1 MKAIVCE
8 KPGVFRSISKE
19 YPQPEKEMGIVTV
32 KRIGICGTDLHAFTG
47 NQPFFEY
54 PRVLGHELAGVIET
68 ADDNAYGFEEGDQVA
83 VIPYMECGS
92 CQACKK
98 GLNNCCTNLRVMG
111 VHFDGGMAEQITVP
125 YDHLIKTNE
134 LTLDQSAIL
143 EPLSIGAHAVRRA
156 ELQKGDIVLV
166 IGAGPIGLGVMQA
179 AKLKGATV
187 IAMDMNDERLTFS
200 KQWAKVDDCIN
211 VLNGPVEQL
220 MKITNGDMPGIV
232 FDATGNSKSMMDAFE
247 YPSNGG
253 KLVFVGLVKSDIT
266 FSDPLFHA
274 KELTL
279 LASRNATKEDFD
291 FVIQAIKSG
300 YIDADRYITHRS
312 KFDHLI
318 DGFENWLHPESGV
331 VKAMVER

>member
-8 KPGVFRSISKE
+8 KPGVFRTVNKKN
-19 YPQPEKEMGIVTV
+19 PQPEKGKALVTIR
-32 KRIGICGTDLHAFTG
+32 RIGICGTDLHAFAG

-54 PRVLGHELAGVIET
+54 PRVLGHELSGVIESIEE
-68 ADDNAYGFEEGDQVA
+68 NAYGLTEGDQVA
-83 VIPYMECGS
+83 VIPYMECGA

-98 GLNNCCTNLRVMG
+98 GLTNCCTNLKVMG
-111 VHFDGGMAEQITVP
+111 VHFDGGMAEQISVP

-156 ELQKGDIVLV
+156 DLQKDDTVLV

-179 AKLKGATV
+179 AKQKGAKV
-187 IAMDMNDERLTFS
+187 IAMDMNDKRLTFS
-200 KQWAKVDDCIN
+200 KQWAKADDCIN
-211 VLNGPVEQL
+211 VLNGPAEQL
-220 MKITNGDMPGIV
+220 MKITNGDMPGVV
-232 FDATGNSKSMMDAFE
+232 FDATGNASSMMDAFE
-247 YPSNGG
+247 YPANGG
-253 KLVFVGLVKSDIT
+253 KLVYVGLVKSNIT

-291 FVIQAIKSG
+291 FVIQAIKTG

-312 KFDHLI
+312 EFDHLI
-318 DGFENWLHPESGV
+318 NEFENWLDPESGV
-331 VKAMVER
+331 VKAIVEQ